1 MILTTTLYGLDVAYL
16 VVSGEPLL
24 VLYCDPE
31 TGRWRA
37 GWRPAD
43 YRSGSSSR

>member
-37 GWRPAD
+37 GWGD
-43 YRSGSSSR
+43 QRSGSSSR